1 MKVQIYIMGKLVAMV
16 AVFFA
21 LTVSAQDIHFSQ
33 YGASPMAL
41 NPALAG
47 MNACDYRVYANFRAQ
62 WLTLNQGG
70 TYRTYAGGADMS
82 IGKITRYNSF
92 AGLGVSFF
100 SDQAGDLKL
109 GTNRV
114 DVSFA
119 YHVMLNRKATMQ
131 LSAGLQGAF
140 NYRSI
145 DPSRA
150 TFDGQYDP
158 NTGGIDP
165 NLPGEALGRTRVMFG
180 DAGFGI
186 LYSAMFKNDINFYF
200 GFAANHLNQPKI
212 SFYPSGQDAGK
223 SGNERL
229 YLKLTWHGGMALP
242 VGKKLSVMPHYL
254 VLWQGPSYEFNVGCN
269 FKTIIGNPTLS
280 KTSVTFG
287 AQYRGIFDAVILNTR
302 VDYKGLGI
310 GLSYDVNISKL
321 IPASRT
327 IGAPEISLTYQGC
340 YRKKPKP
347 GHCPHII

>member
-1 MKVQIYIMGKLVAMV
+1 MSVNFLKVFLAAG
-16 AVFFA
+16 AVFLASF
-21 LTVSAQDIHFSQ
+21 SEAQDIHFSQ

-41 NPALAG
+41 NPSLAG
-47 MNACDYRVYANFRAQ
+47 MNSCDYRVYANFRAQ
-62 WLTLNQGG
+62 WLTLGNGG

-82 IGKITRYNSF
+82 LGKISRYNSF

-119 YHVMLNRKATMQ
+119 YHFMLNRQATMQ

-145 DPSRA
+145 DPSKA
-150 TFDGQYDP
+150 IFDDQYDP
-158 NTGGIDP
+158 STGGTNPSI
-165 NLPGEALGRTRVMFG
+165 PGETLGRTRVMFG
-180 DAGFGI
+180 DAGFGL
-186 LYSAMFKNDINFYF
+186 LYSAMFKRNINFYF
-200 GFAANHLNQPKI
+200 GFAASHLNQPRI
-212 SFYPSGQDAGK
+212 SFFPSGQDAGK

-229 YLKLTWHGGMALP
+229 LMKLAWHGGMSIP
-242 VGKKLSVMPHYL
+242 MGKKLSFMPNFL

-280 KTSVTFG
+280 KTAVVFG
-287 AQYRGIFDAVILNTR
+287 VQYRGLFDAVIVNTR
-302 VDYKGLGI
+302 VDYKGFGL

-321 IPASRT
+321 MPASKS
-327 IGAPEISLTYQGC
+327 IGAPEISLIYQGC
-340 YRKKPKP
+340 YRQKPKP
-347 GHCPHII
+347 GHCPYFI